1 MTLLLLLST
10 TGCLGCGFA
19 LWAARNRFSLRL
31 QVTFLALYTS
41 LSSILAV
48 GLLACWASNEALVN
62 QQRESLS
69 GLQQARAHRVEDY
82 LQTIEAEVVSF
93 SANLLIAEA
102 ARDFGAAFDRVE
114 TEAEKNEGAMDGPAA
129 RAMAAYFEGPYRQGL
144 TANNQPFRGAA
155 AYQVRSP
162 AGRILQAEYIANNP
176 HPVGEKLNLNAGA
189 RETAYNRAHARY
201 HPSIRNHLK
210 SFGFYDVF
218 LFNSAGDL
226 VYSVFKETD
235 FATNLLH
242 GPYAQTSLGSVVAEC
257 LEARSP
263 DVFTIR
269 DFAEYEPS
277 YGAPASFVGS
287 PIFLDGERIGAAV
300 FQVPVEQINNV
311 VLAAEGLGESGL
323 AYFVGDDRMMR
334 SVARDESLADALMT
348 GPMETEAITRATQGE
363 TGSVSAIGILGEP
376 TLATFGPL
384 DIAGLKWNII
394 VEVPME
400 QVLRPSRALAATILL
415 LAALLAVPVV
425 IYALFMAH
433 AVIAPVRQLT
443 ETMKDFAEGDA
454 DLTQR
459 VDESRKD
466 ELGELGRWFNRFVLR
481 IHDLVAEAVAATR
494 SVELAAVSIEGHLGR
509 MSSGLE
515 EQRAQTSAVVSRVS
529 EFAASAGSVASR
541 ASDVR
546 ESAGVAGKKAEGG
559 RSVVNRTV
567 ETIESIARVVTG
579 SASAVEALR
588 SRAEEIGAVI
598 DVINDVADQTNLLA
612 LNAAIE
618 AARAGEHGRGFAV
631 VADEVRKLAER
642 TTRATEEVAESIRA
656 IQTQTSGAV
665 EGMRSGKERV
675 EECIGCATEAGD
687 ALLAIVE
694 GSRQVAELIREMAEA
709 TEKQTA
715 AADEM
720 SQNLDS
726 IALVTQRSADG
737 AVDVVT
743 SAKTLRSTSESLSR
757 LMSAFKVSDR
767 GADTPVAS
775 TETLS

>member
-10 TGCLGCGFA
+10 GACLGCGFA

-48 GLLACWASNEALVN
+48 GLLAWSASNEALIA
-62 QQRESLS
+62 QQTESLS
-69 GLQQARAHRVEDY
+69 GLQQARAERVERY
-82 LQTIEAEVVSF
+82 LRTIEEEVITF
-93 SANLLIAEA
+93 SSNLLVAEA
-102 ARDFGAAFDRVE
+102 ARDFSEAFDRIE
-114 TEAEKNEGAMDGPAA
+114 TEAEPNEGDADGPAA

-144 TANNQPFRGAA
+144 TANDQPFRGPA
-155 AYQVRSP
+155 AYQARSA

-176 HPVGEKLNLNAGA
+176 HPVGEKLNLDAGA
-189 RETAYNRAHARY
+189 RDTAYNRAHARY
-201 HPSIRNHLK
+201 HPSIRNHLQ

-218 LFNSAGDL
+218 LFNTDGDL
-226 VYSVFKETD
+226 IYSVFKETD
-235 FATNLLH
+235 FATNLLR
-242 GPYAQTSLGSVVAEC
+242 GPYAQTSLGSVVSESLQAS
-257 LEARSP
+257 SP
-263 DVFTIR
+263 DVFAIR
-269 DFAEYEPS
+269 DFSSYEPS

-287 PIFLDGERIGAAV
+287 PIFLDGQRIGAAV
-300 FQVPVEQINNV
+300 FQIPVEEINAV
-311 VLAAEGLGESGL
+311 VLAAEGLGDAGL
-323 AYFVGDDRMMR
+323 AYFVGNDLRMR
-334 SVARDESLADALMT
+334 SVARDDSLADALMT
-348 GPMETEAITRATQGE
+348 GPIKTEAVRRSIEGE
-363 TGSVSAIGILGEP
+363 TGSTIAEGILGEP
-376 TLATFGPL
+376 ALATFGPL
-384 DIAGLKWNII
+384 NIRGMDWNIV
-394 VEVPME
+394 VEVPMD
-400 QVLRPSRALAATILL
+400 QVLQPSRALAATMVL

-425 IYALFMAH
+425 IYGLFMAR
-433 AVIAPVRQLT
+433 AVVQPVRRLT
-443 ETMKDFAEGDA
+443 ETMKGFAEGDA
-454 DLTQR
+454 DLTLR
-459 VDESRKD
+459 VDEARAD
-466 ELGELGRWFNRFVLR
+466 ELGELGLWFNRFVAR

-494 SVELAAVSIEGHLGR
+494 SVEVAAVSIEAHLGQ
-509 MSSGLE
+509 MSTGLE
-515 EQRAQTSAVVSRVS
+515 EQRAQTKAVVSRVS
-529 EFAASAGSVASR
+529 EFAASAGAVASR

-559 RSVVNRTV
+559 RTVVGRTV
-567 ETIESIARVVTG
+567 ETIESIAEVVTK
-579 SASAVEALR
+579 AATAVEALR

-642 TTRATEEVAESIRA
+642 TTRATEEVSVSIRS
-656 IQTQTSGAV
+656 IQSQTSGAV
-665 EGMRSGKERV
+665 DGMRNGKNRV

-709 TEKQTA
+709 TEKQTTA
-715 AADEM
+715 AEEM
-720 SQNLDS
+720 SLNLDS
-726 IALVTQRSADG
+726 IATVTQRSADG

-767 GADTPVAS
+767 GADTPVVS
-775 TETLS
+775 PEILS